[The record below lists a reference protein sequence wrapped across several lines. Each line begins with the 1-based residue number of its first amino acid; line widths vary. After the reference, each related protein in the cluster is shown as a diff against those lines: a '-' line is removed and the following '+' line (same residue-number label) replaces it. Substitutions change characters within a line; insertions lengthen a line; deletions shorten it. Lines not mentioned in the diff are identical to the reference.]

1 MDGLLSFGV
10 AVDDQV
16 ERIARLADQRNKL
29 LTAAVGIVG
38 VVVVYQRQIA
48 LRGQGTRG
56 FVRDGD
62 NIFLHDFRQ
71 NRLLHRG
78 GFALE
83 GKGRSRHASAQCR
96 RYQQRT
102 QFLNLH
108 LYRPPSQKLH
118 PRQTA
123 QPGSG
128 WRTAAAEQ
136 QAVPV

>member
-29 LTAAVGIVG
+29 LSAAIGVVG
-38 VVVVYQRQIA
+38 VVIVHQRQIA

-78 GFALE
+78 SFALK
-83 GKGRSRHASAQCR
+83 GKGGSRHASAQCHR
-96 RYQQRT
+96 QHQRT
-102 QFLNLH
+102 NLIHH
-108 LYRPPSQKLH
+108 LHWNRPPY
-118 PRQTA
+118 
-123 QPGSG
+123 
-128 WRTAAAEQ
+128 
-136 QAVPV
+136 